1 MLLKHIG
8 YRLRKKPHV
17 VEGYLWNLNKLHS
30 PNVSPEWESHG
41 LQWCKASCCS
51 EI

>member
-17 VEGYLWNLNKLHS
+17 EEGYLWKE
-30 PNVSPEWESHG
+30 PQQTAQPKC
-41 LQWCKASCCS
+41 QP
-51 EI
+51 